1 MGAQSMPIQDVNQFG
16 DNRWGQIG
24 FQQRGNFISVAL
36 NCRVSLT
43 VMRELKVWEEA
54 WCRNGA
60 IAIPFSFT
68 YIGGFLLSQ
77 LKLLLGIL
85 KSLGVL
91 VQLILSSLE
100 LLLQSYQV
108 VLKLRASF
116 SARTVSEVISVE
128 HGGGAWARK
137 GARAWTETH
146 THTHTHTHTR
156 SGDRT
161 GEDRTGE
168 KREREQKK
176 S

>member
-24 FQQRGNFISVAL
+24 FQQRGNFISVVL

-146 THTHTHTHTR
+146 THTHTHVVET
-156 SGDRT
+156 GQERT
-161 GEDRTGE
+161 GQG